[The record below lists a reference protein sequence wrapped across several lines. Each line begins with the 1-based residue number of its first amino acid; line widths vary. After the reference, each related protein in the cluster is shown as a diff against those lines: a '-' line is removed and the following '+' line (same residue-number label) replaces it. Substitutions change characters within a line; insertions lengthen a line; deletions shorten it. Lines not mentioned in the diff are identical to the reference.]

1 MPEVGEV
8 KLTKS
13 FEQAVCIVV
22 MLSTQEKG
30 VPLATDAISNKLGVS
45 PTYLKKIV
53 RKLVVA
59 GIVIAVPGNNGGLQ
73 LARHPHD
80 ITALDIIEAI
90 AGPIS
95 LYEDTGLIGKV
106 FEGGRNTERGLRVLQ
121 SLFEEASALLKQY
134 FSGITAADLF
144 ERCFEGFEMPERDWN
159 RGGAG

>member
-1 MPEVGEV
+1 M

-22 MLSTQEKG
+22 MLSTQDKE
-30 VPLATDAISNKLGVS
+30 VPLATDAISNKLNVS
-45 PTYLKKIV
+45 STYLKKIV

-59 GIVIAVPGNNGGLQ
+59 NIVKAVPGNNGGLL
-73 LARHPHD
+73 LARNPHD
-80 ITALDIIEAI
+80 ITALNIIEAI

-121 SLFEEASALLKQY
+121 SVFEDADGLLKQY

-144 ERCFEGFEMPERDWN
+144 ERCFLGFEMPALDWN
-159 RGGAG
+159 RGG